1 MILVVDNKIWIFIS
15 ITVAPSDN
23 LERCIAIVPKHN
35 FLSTERL
42 LSTERFLK
50 IGKMDKS

>member
-1 MILVVDNKIWIFIS
+1 MKFEFLFSK
-15 ITVAPSDN
+15 TVAPSDN

-35 FLSTERL
+35 L

-50 IGKMDKS
+50 IGKLTSHRQSS